1 VVATEAWPRVAW
13 TTWMGAPRS
22 RAWVAWAWP
31 SRRGDPPAPAGTRLG
46 AGVSAGGVAAIAL
59 VGLVPAV
66 ADLAAAALRSEGHAV
81 ARRPLDA
88 DVVRAL
94 GRAPPDALVL
104 DGHAY
109 ANTRA
114 LLTDLRAH
122 AALGGLPVVVLGPAR
137 PDEVPHFEVVQRLG
151 RTFSLDALLAAVR
164 RAAGAL
170 GG

>member
-1 VVATEAWPRVAW
+1 VATI
-13 TTWMGAPRS
+13 T
-22 RAWVAWAWP
+22 
-31 SRRGDPPAPAGTRLG
+31 
-46 AGVSAGGVAAIAL
+46 L

-66 ADLAAAALRSEGHAV
+66 ADLVAAALRSEGHAV
-81 ARRPLDA
+81 TRLPLDT

-94 GRAPPDALVL
+94 GQAPPQLLIL

-109 ANTRA
+109 ANVRA
-114 LLTDLRAH
+114 LLTDLRAQPTT
-122 AALGGLPVVVLGPAR
+122 ALLPVVVLGPAR

-151 RTFSLDALLAAVR
+151 RTFSLDALLTAVG

>member
-1 VVATEAWPRVAW
+1 
-13 TTWMGAPRS
+13 
-22 RAWVAWAWP
+22 
-31 SRRGDPPAPAGTRLG
+31 
-46 AGVSAGGVAAIAL
+46 VAAIAL

-66 ADLAAAALRSEGHAV
+66 ADLVVAALRSEGHAV
-81 ARRPLDA
+81 ARLPLDA
-88 DVVRAL
+88 DVVREL
-94 GRAPPDALVL
+94 GRAPPDVLVL

-122 AALGGLPVVVLGPAR
+122 AALRGPPVVVLGPAR
-137 PDEVPHFEVVQRLG
+137 PDEVPPFAVVQRLG
-151 RTFSLDALLAAVR
+151 RVFSLDALLGAVR

>member
-1 VVATEAWPRVAW
+1 
-13 TTWMGAPRS
+13 
-22 RAWVAWAWP
+22 
-31 SRRGDPPAPAGTRLG
+31 
-46 AGVSAGGVAAIAL
+46 VAAIAL

-66 ADLAAAALRSEGHAV
+66 ADLVAAALRSEGHAV

-94 GRAPPDALVL
+94 GRAPPGVLVL

-109 ANTRA
+109 ATTRA
-114 LLTDLRAH
+114 LLTDLRAQE
-122 AALGGLPVVVLGPAR
+122 ATRALPVVVLGPAR

-151 RTFSLDALLAAVR
+151 RAFSLAELLAAMR